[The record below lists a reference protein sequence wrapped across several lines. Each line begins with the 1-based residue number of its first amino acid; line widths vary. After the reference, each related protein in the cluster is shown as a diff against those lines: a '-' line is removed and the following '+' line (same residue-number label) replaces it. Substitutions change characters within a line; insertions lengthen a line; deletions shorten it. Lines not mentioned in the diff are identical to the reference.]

1 MKFSEH
7 WLREWVNP
15 PLSTAELAGQLT
27 LAGLEVESV
36 TPAAPVSAGVVVGE
50 VLSVVPHPQADKLHV
65 CEVDIGTGTP
75 LSIVCGAANVRAG
88 MRVPAAMVG
97 AELPGGKTIRQAQ
110 LRGVDSH
117 GMLCSAA
124 ELGLAEA
131 SEGLLEL
138 PQDTRVGEDVYLYL
152 RLDDTSIDVS
162 VTPNRGDCLSVAGIA
177 REVAALN
184 QLSLHAPSIHEIKA
198 TVPDHLE
205 VVIEAPADCP
215 RYAGR
220 VLRGINRAARTPLW
234 LQERLR
240 RSGMRSISAV
250 VDVTNYVMLELG
262 QPMHA
267 FDLARLRGNIHVRRA
282 VAGEAITLLDGQRI
296 TLNADTLVIADDVQP
311 QAIAGI
317 MGGIDA
323 AISATSDSLFL
334 ESAYFAPQ
342 AIAGRARAY
351 GLRTESS
358 HRFERGVA
366 PTLQRLA
373 MERATA
379 LLLEIVGGEAGP
391 VVDVS
396 AAAHLPQRPP
406 ITLRAQ
412 RLQRVLGLS
421 LPAQEVTGLLTRLGM
436 QVTEESKEQSA
447 GWQVTPPPH
456 RFDVAIEADLIEEVA
471 RLHGYQRLPAHAP
484 RVGLT
489 MTPEPETRVS
499 LARLRELLVDRGYQE
514 VITYSF
520 VEPGLQQLL
529 DPATTSIA
537 LANPIS
543 AEMSVMRTTLWC
555 GLLATLRYNQNRQQT
570 RQRLFESGL
579 KFTRQDDEIK
589 QKRSIAGIITGSP
602 CPEQWGLPQ
611 QGVDFYDIKGDVEA
625 LLGLGGLGDCHFEA
639 APHPALH
646 PGQSARILRQGEVL
660 GWVGALHPALSR
672 TLGLD
677 QAAYVFELSL
687 DLLEQARVPAFREVS
702 KFPAIRRDI
711 AIVVE
716 EGVPAAQVLACVT
729 QAAEEFLRDLQL
741 FDVYRGKGVDSGR
754 KSIALGL
761 TLQAPSRTLT
771 DEDVAGIINRV
782 VSTLKQQLGAT
793 LRD

>member
-7 WLREWVNP
+7 WLREWVSP
-15 PLSTAELAGQLT
+15 PLSATELAGQLT

-50 VLSVVPHPQADKLHV
+50 VLRVAPHPQATQLQV

-75 LSIVCGAANVRAG
+75 LNIVCGAANVRAG
-88 MRVPAAMVG
+88 MRVPTAMVG
-97 AELPGGKTIRQAQ
+97 AELPGGKTITQAK

-117 GMLCSAA
+117 GMLCSAV
-124 ELGLAEA
+124 ELGLAETSA
-131 SEGLLEL
+131 GLLEL
-138 PQDTRVGEDVYLYL
+138 PPDTRVGEDVYLYL
-152 RLDDTSIDVS
+152 RLDDASIDVS

-184 QLSLHAPSIHEIKA
+184 QLSPHAPAIHEIKA
-198 TVPDHLE
+198 TVPDHIE
-205 VVIEAPADCP
+205 VVIAAPADCP

-220 VLRGINRAARTPLW
+220 VLRGIDRAATTPLW
-234 LQERLR
+234 LRERLR

-282 VAGEAITLLDGQRI
+282 LASEAITLLDGQRI
-296 TLNADTLVIADDVQP
+296 TLNADTLVIADDAQP

-323 AISATSDSLFL
+323 AINASSDTLFL

-342 AIAGRARAY
+342 AVAGRARAY

-358 HRFERGVA
+358 QRFERGVA

-391 VVDVS
+391 VVEVS
-396 AAAHLPQRPP
+396 AAAHLPRHAP

-412 RLQRVLGLS
+412 RLQRVLGLT
-421 LPAQEVTGLLTRLGM
+421 LPAQQITGLLTRLGM
-436 QVTEESKEQSA
+436 QVSDEPN

-471 RLHGYQRLPAHAP
+471 RLHGYQRLPAHTP
-484 RVGLT
+484 RVSLAI
-489 MTPEPETRVS
+489 TPEPETRVS
-499 LARLRELLVDRGYQE
+499 LARLCALLVDRGYQE
-514 VITYSF
+514 VVTYSF

-529 DPATTSIA
+529 DPAATPLA

-579 KFTRQDDEIK
+579 RFTLQNNEIK
-589 QKRSIAGIITGSP
+589 QKISIAGILTGNP
-602 CPEQWGLPQ
+602 CPEQWALPQ
-611 QGVDFYDIKGDVEA
+611 QGADFYDLKGDVEA
-625 LLGLGGLGDCHFEA
+625 LLALGGHGDCHFEA

-660 GWVGALHPALSR
+660 GWAGALHPALAR

-677 QAAYVFELSL
+677 QTAYIFELDL
-687 DLLEQARVPAFREVS
+687 DLLEQSRLPAFREIS

-716 EGVPAAQVLACVT
+716 EGVSAARVLACVT
-729 QAAEEFLRDLQL
+729 QAASEFLRDLQL

-771 DEDVAGIINRV
+771 DEDVAGIIERV
-782 VSTLKQQLGAT
+782 VSTLKQQFGAT

>member
-1 MKFSEH
+1 MKLSEH

-36 TPAAPVSAGVVVGE
+36 TPVAPVSAGVVVGA
-50 VLSVVPHPQADKLHV
+50 VLSVAPHPQATKLQV

-110 LRGVDSH
+110 LRGVDSY

-138 PQDTRVGEDVYLYL
+138 PLDTRVGEDVYLYL

-184 QLSLHAPSIHEIKA
+184 QLTLNVPAINEVTP

-205 VVIEAPADCP
+205 VIIEAPADCL

-250 VDVTNYVMLELG
+250 VDVTHYVMLELG

-267 FDLARLRGNIHVRRA
+267 FDLARLHGNIHVRRA

-296 TLNADTLVIADDVQP
+296 TLNADTLVIADDVQV

-323 AISATSDSLFL
+323 AMSTTSDSLFL

-342 AIAGRARAY
+342 AVAGRARAY

-373 MERATA
+373 LERATA

-406 ITLRAQ
+406 ITLRAP
-412 RLQRVLGLS
+412 RLQRVLGLP

-436 QVTEESKEQSA
+436 QVAEISD

-489 MTPEPETRVS
+489 MTPEPETRVN

-514 VITYSF
+514 VVTYSF

-529 DPATTSIA
+529 DPATAPIA

-579 KFTRQDDEIK
+579 RFTRQDNEIK
-589 QKRSIAGIITGSP
+589 QKRSIAGIVTGSP

-639 APHPALH
+639 SAHPALH

-716 EGVPAAQVLACVT
+716 EGVSAAQVLACVT
-729 QAAEEFLRDLQL
+729 QAAEDYLRDLQL

-761 TLQAPSRTLT
+761 TLQAASRTLT
-771 DEDVAGIINRV
+771 DEDVAGIIERV
-782 VSTLKQQLGAT
+782 VGTLKQQLDAT